1 MNLKEF
7 VSGSLTQIAEG
18 IAEAQGKAEGR
29 YRISPRHI
37 PNAPEKNASVHIEH
51 TGDSLECVEF
61 DIAVSTKS
69 NIDGEGSMDFVVVD
83 SSVQASLEK
92 LHASRI
98 KFQVYV
104 AWPRQQGR

>member
-18 IAEAQGKAEGR
+18 VAEAQGLAGNR
-29 YRISPRHI
+29 YRISPRHV
-37 PNAPEKNASVHIEH
+37 PTEKNTSVHIEYA
-51 TGDSLECVEF
+51 GDSLECVEF

-69 NIDGEGSMDFVVVD
+69 NIDGDGNIDFVVVD
-83 SSVQASLEK
+83 SSIQASLEK
-92 LHASRI
+92 QHASRI

-104 AWPRQQGR
+104 QWPRQPEQ